1 MIHATIADSR
11 GHTAPHNFA
20 SLEAIDRWYAA
31 QRRKHRGLVIAE
43 TSPTPLTLFDLEA
56 RAREYVVRITRCPKG
71 YQWASA
77 KDGAGYF
84 DSRQD
89 ALRDAFECGEL
100 GE

>member
-1 MIHATIADSR
+1 MIHACIVDSR
-11 GHTAPHNFA
+11 GHTTTRNFA
-20 SLEAIDRWYAA
+20 DTDSIARWTAV
-31 QRRKHRGLVIAE
+31 QKRQHRGLAIAE
-43 TSPTPLTLFDLEA
+43 TAPTPPTLFDLEA

-71 YQWASA
+71 YQWTSA